1 MRILIDE
8 CVDPRV
14 AAWFD
19 EHDAK
24 TVREM
29 GWDQLLDGPLLQLAA
44 PQFDVF
50 LTIDRSIEFQ
60 QNLSMW
66 GIGVNVV
73 EVPKNQM
80 RYFLAVE
87 KELSAA
93 VDAIRPGRV
102 IHVRVEPQ
110 QFDRS
115 APWCRGGRV
124 GAVEPA
130 IHFAPGRRGR
140 NGRIDVSARP
150 YLPRIGLHLCT
161 FSPRHV
167 DHRYINS

>member
-14 AAWFD
+14 AALFD

-44 PQFDVF
+44 PQFDV

-60 QNLSMW
+60 QNLSKL
-66 GIGVNVV
+66 GIGVIVV

-80 RYFLAVE
+80 RHDLAVQ

-102 IHVRVEPQ
+102 IHVRVEP
-110 QFDRS
+110 
-115 APWCRGGRV
+115 
-124 GAVEPA
+124 
-130 IHFAPGRRGR
+130 
-140 NGRIDVSARP
+140 
-150 YLPRIGLHLCT
+150 
-161 FSPRHV
+161 
-167 DHRYINS
+167 